1 MAHFE
6 VIILNF
12 NGARF
17 LPDCLSALERLTPGP
32 HTVKVNV
39 VDNASSDD
47 SKSIVTERFK
57 GVNYIQLDRNLGFS
71 GGNNAGVR
79 RRAAELLQNGRTA
92 DYFVFLNN
100 DTEVDP
106 NWLNAAA
113 DGFAAHPQ
121 AGIIGSKAYFHDPFL
136 VVNVFTPDGFSPLDS
151 GIQDGRTVG
160 PFLRS
165 ITGTNIVE
173 EESRFKFIGAFQREG
188 NGRWLAPQS
197 TVYVPISDAARPCS
211 LKLEFANCH
220 VARKTQRISVSIEGS
235 SSPRRVISLKHGESD
250 SLSLQF
256 QPSEYS
262 QLLQNAG
269 SFINSNWEA
278 GDLGFLIRDAAE
290 FNESKRVAAICGVS
304 MFIRAELFERLGG
317 FDERFFAYY
326 EDTDLSVRAQLAGY
340 ECWFEPKST
349 LLHVHGGTGQERS
362 EYFVNNVSFSR
373 LYFAS
378 KVLNPRRWR
387 ELFLAY
393 FREARPEFARFERDQ
408 SLSWKP
414 HLRAMVKVLKIP
426 TAIVM
431 NRISWWLKRPDKAIQ
446 PLLTA
451 IKG

>member
-79 RRAAELLQNGRTA
+79 RRAAEFLQNGRTA

-136 VVNVFTPDGFSPLDS
+136 VVNVFTPDGFCPLDS
-151 GIQDGRTVG
+151 GIQDGRTLG

-173 EESRFKFIGAFQREG
+173 EESRFKFIGASQREG
-188 NGRWLAPQS
+188 TGRWLAPQS
-197 TVYVPISDAARPCS
+197 TVYVPIADAGRPCS
-211 LKLEFANCH
+211 LKLEFANYH
-220 VARKTQRISVSIEGS
+220 GARKPQRISISVDGS
-235 SSPRRVISLKHGESD
+235 SSSRRVISLKHGQSD
-250 SLSLQF
+250 SVSLQF
-256 QPSEYS
+256 QPNEYS
-262 QLLQNAG
+262 KLVQNAG

-278 GDLGFLIRDAAE
+278 GDLGFLKRDAAE
-290 FNESKRVAAICGVS
+290 FNESRQVAAICGVS

-340 ECWFEPKST
+340 ECWLEPNST

-362 EYFVNNVSFSR
+362 EYFVNNVLFSR

-378 KVLNPRRWR
+378 KVLDPSRWWALVR
-387 ELFLAY
+387 AY
-393 FREARPEFARFERDQ
+393 YREARPEFARFEHDQ
-408 SLSWKP
+408 NLSWKP
-414 HLRAMVKVLKIP
+414 HLRAMVKALKIP
-426 TAIVM
+426 SAIVM
-431 NRISWWLKRPDKAIQ
+431 NRIAWRLKRPEKAIQ